1 MFGLDMLDVAI
12 GIAFVYLLISLLCS
26 AIVEGAEAVLKRRS
40 SDLERG
46 IGELLHDPSLLSRL
60 YNHPLINGLFKGT
73 YKPGMRNLPSYIPSR
88 SFSLAIMDLLI
99 SPDASRHQGVAGAAG
114 PRTGA
119 VSTTAL
125 VDGMTDDPLADQ
137 ARHAVLTL
145 VNAAAGDAQKA
156 RENIEFWF
164 DTAMDRVSGGYK
176 RRAQRALFIIGLLVA
191 IGMNIDTVRILR
203 ELMTNK
209 SKREAVV
216 AIASSYAAKQPPAD
230 VNDQFNATTKELE
243 SLGLPLGWPSCRKC
257 DQRKMKIVDVCWQD
271 CWMRNVHS
279 AGGLTIFGWLLTAF
293 AVCLGGPFW
302 FDLLNKFIVVRS
314 TVKPREKSGTEG
326 SKEPQAPAPPAAS

>member
-12 GIAFVYLLISLLCS
+12 GIAFVYLLVSLLCS
-26 AIVEGAEAVLKRRS
+26 AIVESAEAVLKRRS

-46 IGELLHDPSLLSRL
+46 IGELLRDPNLVARF

-73 YKPGMRNLPSYIPSR
+73 YKPGMRDLPSYIPSR
-88 SFSLAIMDLLI
+88 SFALAIMDLLI
-99 SPDASRHQGVAGAAG
+99 SPDPSQHKGVAGAAG
-114 PRTGA
+114 PGTGA
-119 VSTTAL
+119 GVSTAAL
-125 VDGMTDDPLADQ
+125 VGGMTGDPLADQ

-176 RRAQRALFIIGLLVA
+176 RRAQRALFVIGLIVA
-191 IGMNIDTVRILR
+191 VGLNIDTVRILR

-209 SKREAVV
+209 AKREAIV
-216 AIASSYAAKQPPAD
+216 AIATNYAKQPAGD
-230 VNDQFNATTKELE
+230 ITKEFDSVSTELGR
-243 SLGLPLGWPSCRKC
+243 LGLPLGWPSCRKC
-257 DQRKMKIVDVCWQD
+257 DRQTVKILDPCWQS
-271 CWMRNVHS
+271 CWKQNLS
-279 AGGLTIFGWLLTAF
+279 AAGGLTLVGWLLTAF
-293 AVCLGGPFW
+293 AVCLGAPFW
-302 FDLLNKFIVVRS
+302 FDLLNKFMVVRS

-326 SKEPQAPAPPAAS
+326 PKEPQAPPPSQ